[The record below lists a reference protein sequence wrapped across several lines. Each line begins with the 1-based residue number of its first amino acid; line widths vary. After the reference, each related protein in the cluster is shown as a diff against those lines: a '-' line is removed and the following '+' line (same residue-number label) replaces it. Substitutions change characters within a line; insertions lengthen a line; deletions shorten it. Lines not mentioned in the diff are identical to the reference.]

1 VVAKKSSL
9 FADTEP
15 QLREKLAEIYG
26 DVAQST
32 GAPSDNQLARVQGMA
47 LAVEE
52 LEKKIDAL
60 VSSALSSANADVKK
74 VGAPPVS
81 PISKAE
87 FIVAREQE

>member
-1 VVAKKSSL
+1 
-9 FADTEP
+9 
-15 QLREKLAEIYG
+15 
-26 DVAQST
+26 
-32 GAPSDNQLARVQGMA
+32 MA